1 MRDEEQLDL
10 HDPNQRRL
18 SVNPHKPKKPKTP
31 KLPRTRSLDNFRQ
44 IGTGEKSGA
53 ESGY

>member
-31 KLPRTRSLDNFRQ
+31 KLPRTQFSDNFGKLAR
-44 IGTGEKSGA
+44 EKRA
-53 ESGY
+53 ERNATE